1 MTIKKLLRYLSAL
14 AVVAV
19 AVYFF
24 YLQFQK
30 NAGAIRTWDFSI
42 NPVEMSL
49 AVIFGSCALL
59 IGPVVWR
66 IFVNSYLTEKLNYT
80 ESFALYCTSAIF
92 KYIPGKIWTY
102 AAQIALLSSKGIA
115 NVTLLYI
122 NLVSFICLFFVTALF
137 SFYYY
142 FIYVR
147 EMSLHATLP
156 IFMLFL
162 MMDAVFIIGNH
173 TIINYLIRPVNRL
186 FNLNI
191 KPIHTKKTTFIQV
204 QMLYA
209 LACVFLGIALYFLA
223 RGVNMPLSFSHIFA
237 MMATISVSLILG
249 LLAFFTMGGLG
260 VREGA
265 MFFMLKQFAT
275 IEAALILPVISRLL
289 ITAVELLMGL
299 MGIMIGM
306 KYHYF
311 SQWEKYRQNDI
322 LEEET
327 QTETL

>member
-1 MTIKKLLRYLSAL
+1 MLRYISAL
-14 AVVAV
+14 TVIAA

-24 YLQFQK
+24 YLQFKK
-30 NAGAIRTWDFSI
+30 NADAIGAWKFSI
-42 NPVEMSL
+42 NPLEMIL

-59 IGPVVWR
+59 VGPVVWR
-66 IFVNSYLTEKLNYT
+66 LFVNSYLKKKLNYT
-80 ESFALYCTSAIF
+80 ESFVLYCTSAMF

-102 AAQIALLSSKGIA
+102 AAQIALLSSKGISKVA
-115 NVTLLYI
+115 LLYI
-122 NLVSFICLFFVTALF
+122 NLVSFICLLFVAVPFF
-137 SFYYY
+137 FYYY
-142 FIYVR
+142 FIYVL
-147 EMSLHATLP
+147 EMSLGATLL

-162 MMDAVFIIGNH
+162 LMDAVFIIGNH

-322 LEEET
+322 LEDET